1 MGLFDVSVRKEITS
15 KKTRDEI
22 LDFLD
27 KKLKNDSYKEMNR
40 TATSIILD
48 KYKAPSSYLK
58 YNVNIDF
65 EKQKDKTELNIY
77 GELQD
82 VWFFVIF
89 IVLAILFTQGIAI
102 IPLVGFV
109 YYQKRVVSKYLEEI
123 LEHQIFNEKSS

>member
-1 MGLFDVSVRKEITS
+1 MGLFDVSVNKEITS
-15 KKTRDEI
+15 KKTRDEM

-27 KKLKNDSYKEMNR
+27 KKLKNDSYKEMDR
-40 TATSIILD
+40 TATSILLD
-48 KYKAPSSYLK
+48 KYKAPGTYLK

-65 EKQKDKTELNIY
+65 EKQKEKIKLNIY

-82 VWFFVIF
+82 VWFFVVF

-109 YYQKRVVSKYLEEI
+109 YYQKRVVSKYLEEL